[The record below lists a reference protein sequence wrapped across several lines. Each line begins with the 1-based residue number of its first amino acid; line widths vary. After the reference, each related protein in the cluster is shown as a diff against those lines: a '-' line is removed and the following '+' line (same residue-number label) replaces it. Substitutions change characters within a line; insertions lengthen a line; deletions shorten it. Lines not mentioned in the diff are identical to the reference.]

1 MSTLHLHLSTPFL
14 LPTLPM
20 FSQPLVPET
29 MMSSHTPYIIYISCA
44 SDHTVGSSLETE
56 NILIQYNF

>member
-1 MSTLHLHLSTPFL
+1 MSALHLHLSIPFL

-29 MMSSHTPYIIYISCA
+29 MMSSHTPYIISCA
-44 SDHTVGSSLETE
+44 SDHIVGSLWETE